1 MESVGRDNVSN
12 SIVLYCTVV
21 YCTVLYR
28 LGAGGWGIVS
38 PSEGC
43 GVTTGG
49 QFPQFVNLFKVIT
62 ITVTKLLLL
71 LPAW

>member
-38 PSEGC
+38 PVKDVESPHWW
-43 GVTTGG
+43 TTR
-49 QFPQFVNLFKVIT
+49 
-62 ITVTKLLLL
+62 
-71 LPAW
+71 